1 MSQPRARLLI
11 TGRPKGGKMR
21 AKLIPPA
28 GAEPL
33 GTLAD
38 IAIPDGAQGLT
49 APKKRKCPPGTSIRP
64 DYPELVSNKMDSEFG
79 GPVNGQHKL
88 KTYDPEV
95 HPKLIYRLA
104 LCGLS
109 ADRMADC
116 LLIDLNTL
124 YRWRRD
130 HEAFATAWHEGG
142 DHADGKVANALFL
155 RATGWEHMAEK
166 IAIDAKDGNV
176 VRVPYIERF
185 APDVSAI
192 NLWLTNRQAQ
202 KWKNKDTT
210 EHTGPNGSALAAPT
224 IVIQPVRSA
233 RQIATIN
240 GDASEVQIAIGTD
253 DEVGG

>member
-1 MSQPRARLLI
+1 
-11 TGRPKGGKMR
+11 
-21 AKLIPPA
+21 
-28 GAEPL
+28 
-33 GTLAD
+33 
-38 IAIPDGAQGLT
+38 
-49 APKKRKCPPGTSIRP
+49 
-64 DYPELVSNKMDSEFG
+64 MDSEFG

-185 APDVSAI
+185 LRRMYRPLTCGSRTAKRRSGRIRIPPSTRGRTAPLSP
-192 NLWLTNRQAQ
+192 RR
-202 KWKNKDTT
+202 
-210 EHTGPNGSALAAPT
+210 
-224 IVIQPVRSA
+224 RS
-233 RQIATIN
+233 
-240 GDASEVQIAIGTD
+240 
-253 DEVGG
+253 